1 MSHSI
6 AATLLKKTIVQIHTE
21 EGKKN
26 YQFLSIK
33 IVNHHKKEQ
42 PYTVIMKLY
51 ILKTKLETLVQ
62 VKSKI
67 LIKMPLM
74 DISSLKQMK
83 NILIVARARNSHSLG
98 INLLI
103 IIQTLL
109 NRK

>member
-6 AATLLKKTIVQIHTE
+6 AVTLLKKTIVQIHTE

-26 YQFLSIK
+26 YQFLLIK

-51 ILKTKLETLVQ
+51 ILNRKLETLVQ

-67 LIKMPLM
+67 LIRMPLM

-83 NILIVARARNSHSLG
+83 NILIVARARNNHNLG

-103 IIQTLL
+103 TIQIQSR
-109 NRK
+109 RK